1 MLARCHPRPVT
12 LKDLQEDLKVM
23 YQRKKQLAPESGYN
37 TASIIHKWITKI
49 TVKIKGRMKTQN
61 ALIDTGCDGLN
72 PSPPGYR

>member
-37 TASIIHKWITKI
+37 TASILHKWITKM

-61 ALIDTGCDGLN
+61 ALIDTPEGGEGLT
-72 PSPPGYR
+72 PSD